1 MSRTTAPKE
10 IAAVRVRAPVE
21 SSKPYER
28 FLGHEDQMVLTVFF
42 PTILPAVLF
51 RQWVMK

>member
-42 PTILPAVLF
+42 STILPAVLF